1 MQIQC
6 WDGAEWRFA
15 RAEQQPG
22 HHSLD
27 GLSSRLRWQVVR
39 RRLLKELKE
48 RSYPARRRRSAD
60 RAEAREEFELERVIS
75 CCSREHR
82 RRSEFDFSSRKPLDD
97 LHRTT
102 ALGTAPKTKRVFSGG
117 NVLFSLRLWG
127 GAEMVKAKR

>member
-6 WDGAEWRFA
+6 WNGAELPFA
-15 RAEQQPG
+15 RSGEKPG
-22 HHSLD
+22 DHGLG
-27 GLSSRLRWQVVR
+27 GLSSGLRWRVVR

-48 RSYPARRRRSAD
+48 RSYSAERRRNAD
-60 RAEAREEFELERVIS
+60 RAEAREEFELERVLS
-75 CCSREHR
+75 CCSREHGR
-82 RRSEFDFSSRKPLDD
+82 RTELDFGSRKPLDD

-117 NVLFSLRLWG
+117 NVLFGLRLWG